1 MNTNKCHIHVLL
13 QLYVKKNAG
22 TILFLNDFPDN
33 SLMHLGRND
42 CNFRAYCTFGKSEIT
57 KINLFHFGPKTAKS
71 LNKAKERHF
80 KQDFCM
86 SYTGRIILVYFFIYV
101 TCNTT

>member
-1 MNTNKCHIHVLL
+1 MNTNNCHIHVLFITAL
-13 QLYVKKNAG
+13 CKKNAG

-42 CNFRAYCTFGKSEIT
+42 CNFRAYCKFGKSKIA

-71 LNKAKERHF
+71 F
-80 KQDFCM
+80 K
-86 SYTGRIILVYFFIYV
+86 
-101 TCNTT
+101 

>member
-1 MNTNKCHIHVLL
+1 MPHSRFVTALC
-13 QLYVKKNAG
+13 KKNAA

-42 CNFRAYCTFGKSEIT
+42 CNFCAYCKFGKSEIA
-57 KINLFHFGPKTAKS
+57 KINIFILDPKPRRI

>member
-13 QLYVKKNAG
+13 QLYVKNAG

-42 CNFRAYCTFGKSEIT
+42 CNFRAYCKFGKSEIA
-57 KINLFHFGPKTAKS
+57 KINLFRFGPKTAK
-71 LNKAKERHF
+71 NF
-80 KQDFCM
+80 K
-86 SYTGRIILVYFFIYV
+86 
-101 TCNTT
+101 

>member
-1 MNTNKCHIHVLL
+1 MPHSRFITALC
-13 QLYVKKNAG
+13 KKNAG
-22 TILFLNDFPDN
+22 TIFFLNDFPAN
-33 SLMHLGRND
+33 FFMLLGRND
-42 CNFRAYCTFGKSEIT
+42 CNFRAYCKFGKSEIA
-57 KINLFHFGPKTAKS
+57 KINLFHFGPKTAKI
-71 LNKAKERHF
+71 LNKSKERHF